1 MSARGFGPIPIV
13 FDLSPHTLG
22 GTERFLARLL
32 PTLDAR
38 RFTPIVIARKDAAP
52 LRFMAAQGI
61 RTVVIDRYES
71 QRGIRSLAGWLR
83 RERVGVAQSNYYSFG
98 LGLAANL
105 AGVPH
110 VWRPGGHVEW
120 GSGVRTARDARLALQ
135 AIDMLSAAV
144 VCNSRFVRRQFP
156 QARRRYVLVIPN
168 GVSLPPNSL
177 PMLRDG
183 VLRIG
188 MVAHMSP
195 QKRHVDFIEAAL
207 RVAAVRR
214 DVVFSM
220 YGRAMSGADSR
231 VYAHHLRRKAAPLI
245 ASGRMVMSD
254 FSAGADPHQ
263 SVLDILVLPSIGES
277 FSNALIEAMVAGR
290 PVIAARSGGNPEIVD
305 HGVTG
310 LLVPPR
316 SPADL
321 SRAMLDLIDRPARR
335 RSMGRAARASVI
347 ARFGM
352 KACVSAYS
360 RLYAQL
366 TTGRDRENRSSAAP
380 RSR

>member
-1 MSARGFGPIPIV
+1 V

-32 PTLDAR
+32 PAQDAR

-52 LRFMAAQGI
+52 VRFIAAQGI
-61 RTVVIDRYES
+61 RTVVIPSYES
-71 QRGIRSLAGWLR
+71 QRGIRSLAAWLR

-120 GSGVRTARDARLALQ
+120 GSGVRTARDGRLALH
-135 AIDMLSAAV
+135 AIDVLSAIV
-144 VCNSRFVRRQFP
+144 VCNSRFVRQQFP
-156 QARRRYVLVIPN
+156 QPRRRRVVVIPN
-168 GVSLPPNSL
+168 GVPLPRDPL
-177 PMLRDG
+177 PMSRDG

-214 DVVFSM
+214 DVVFSI
-220 YGRAMSGADSR
+220 YGRVVSDAASR
-231 VYAHHLRRKAAPLI
+231 AYAQQLRRIAAPLI
-245 ASGRMVMSD
+245 ASGRMGMSE
-254 FSAGADPHQ
+254 FAPGADPHQ

-277 FSNALIEAMVAGR
+277 FSNALIEAMAAGR
-290 PVIAARSGGNPEIVD
+290 PVIATRSGGNPEIVE

-310 LLVPPR
+310 LLVRPR

-321 SRAMLDLIDRPARR
+321 SLAMLDLIDRPARVC
-335 RSMGRAARASVI
+335 SMGRAARARVV

-352 KACVSAYS
+352 KACVSAYT
-360 RLYAQL
+360 RLYSQL
-366 TTGRDRENRSSAAP
+366 TAGRDRADRSSAAP
-380 RSR
+380 RPR